1 MSIDMTTVKE
11 ITHNNKEVV
20 KIEDSNGNIL
30 WQKNV
35 PVQTDTITLTVGASQ
50 DITTTQYYDHIVI
63 PSKNTIKNKINSLTG
78 RTVINITSAKVGN
91 LKALRT
97 GYTTS
102 PAYIRCMLL
111 NGNSTSST
119 VIEASLRAWSIIQTS
134 GFANKTIYMFTTSS
148 SGSTPK
154 EVDITNYLP
163 SSDTSTKS
171 LYGGLGYGSTES
183 GASSTTP
190 SYVFSTSGTTGIQ
203 TTFTN
208 AAFGVNT
215 RSLPTYQL
223 IIEYTY

>member
-35 PVQTDTITLTVGASQ
+35 PVQTDTITLTVGSGQ
-50 DITTTQYYDHIVI
+50 NITTTQYYDHIVI

-78 RTVINITSAKVGN
+78 RTVIDITNVKVGN

-97 GYTTS
+97 GYTTT
-102 PAYIRCMLL
+102 PYYNRFMLL
-111 NGNSTSST
+111 NGNSISST
-119 VIEASLRAWSIIQTS
+119 VIEAGLRAWSIMQS
-134 GFANKTIYMFTTSS
+134 GYANKTVYMFTTSS
-148 SGSTPK
+148 SGTTPK

-163 SSDTSTKS
+163 SSNTSTKS
-171 LYGGLGYGSTES
+171 LYGGISYGTTES
-183 GASSTTP
+183 SASTTTAQ
-190 SYVFSTSGTTGIQ
+190 YVFSTSGSTGSQ

-208 AAFGVNT
+208 AGYGVNT